1 MKTIWRPVRF
11 QLDPPETIVTLSGKP
26 QSSSAKKVGTALAVA
41 ILVVSA
47 FFDLLAQAA
56 PAGKTQWIWFET
68 IDQSALPIVRAKLNG
83 SGGHRLVIDPSFNDF
98 VLDTLVVDGS
108 GLKLPAQGQAEI
120 DYYGRKEKVPVVL
133 LEELKV
139 GELAFSM
146 VRTLLVDGEDG
157 TGMGG
162 LRSYGRIGRDLLEPL
177 RLTIHYPRRLLY
189 LESSPA
195 EVPAGGV
202 RFESSGRFLMVPVVL
217 SREGAVEPTEPIEPM
232 EEVHFIL
239 DAGTSGTVLD
249 KKWALEK
256 GFAPKGANGAEIASL
271 RVGEYEAKKLPVML
285 GVMKEL
291 PYGGTAV
298 GVIGADLLLG
308 LSVTYDF
315 PRDLIWLVPAKEE
328 AS

>member
-1 MKTIWRPVRF
+1 MKTIGG
-11 QLDPPETIVTLSGKP
+11 LS
-26 QSSSAKKVGTALAVA
+26 VA
-41 ILVVSA
+41 ILAISA
-47 FFDLLAQAA
+47 SAEVLSQRAS
-56 PAGKTQWIWFET
+56 AGKTQWIRFET

-83 SGGHRLVIDPSFNDF
+83 SGGHRLAIDPSFNDF
-98 VLDTLVVDGS
+98 VLDTLLVDGS
-108 GLKLPAQGQAEI
+108 GLKLPAQGQASI

-139 GELAFSM
+139 GELTFSM
-146 VRTLLVDGEDG
+146 VRTLLVEGEDG

-177 RLTIHYPRRLLY
+177 RLTVHYPRRLLY
-189 LESSPA
+189 FEGSPA
-195 EVPAGGV
+195 EVPAGGAQ
-202 RFESSGRFLMVPVVL
+202 FESAGRFLMVPVVL
-217 SREGAVEPTEPIEPM
+217 SREGAI
-232 EEVHFIL
+232 EEVRFIL

-256 GFAPKGANGAEIASL
+256 GFAPKGANGAEIVSL
-271 RVGEYEAKKLPVML
+271 RVGEYEAKKLPVAL

>member
-1 MKTIWRPVRF
+1 MKTPR
-11 QLDPPETIVTLSGKP
+11 TLL
-26 QSSSAKKVGTALAVA
+26 VALF
-41 ILVVSA
+41 L
-47 FFDLLAQAA
+47 A
-56 PAGKTQWIWFET
+56 PAALSAQTPATPWIGFET
-68 IDQSALPIVRAKLNG
+68 IDQSALPIVRVKLNG

-98 VLDTLVVDGS
+98 VLDSLVVDGT
-108 GLKLPAQGQAEI
+108 GLKLASQGEASI

-139 GELAFSM
+139 GELAFTM
-146 VRTLLVDGEDG
+146 VRTLLVEGEDG

-177 RLTIHYPRRLLY
+177 RLTVHYPRRLLY
-189 LESSPA
+189 LESSPP
-195 EVPAGGV
+195 EVPSGGAH
-202 RFESSGRFLMVPVVL
+202 FETAGRFLMIPALL
-217 SREGAVEPTEPIEPM
+217 SRKGAAETSEPVEPVEPG
-232 EEVHFIL
+232 EEVRFIL

-249 KKWALEK
+249 KKWAVEK
-256 GFAPKGANGAEIASL
+256 GFAQKGANGAEIPSL
-271 RVGEYEAKKLPVML
+271 RVGDFEARNLQVVL

-315 PRDLIWLVPAKEE
+315 PRDLIWLVPAKED

>member
-1 MKTIWRPVRF
+1 M
-11 QLDPPETIVTLSGKP
+11 
-26 QSSSAKKVGTALAVA
+26 
-41 ILVVSA
+41 
-47 FFDLLAQAA
+47 
-56 PAGKTQWIWFET
+56 
-68 IDQSALPIVRAKLNG
+68 
-83 SGGHRLVIDPSFNDF
+83 
-98 VLDTLVVDGS
+98 
-108 GLKLPAQGQAEI
+108 
-120 DYYGRKEKVPVVL
+120 
-133 LEELKV
+133 
-139 GELAFSM
+139 
-146 VRTLLVDGEDG
+146 
-157 TGMGG
+157 
-162 LRSYGRIGRDLLEPL
+162 
-177 RLTIHYPRRLLY
+177 
-189 LESSPA
+189 
-195 EVPAGGV
+195 
-202 RFESSGRFLMVPVVL
+202 
-217 SREGAVEPTEPIEPM
+217 EPM

>member
-1 MKTIWRPVRF
+1 MRTSARLTVSILTIH
-11 QLDPPETIVTLSGKP
+11 
-26 QSSSAKKVGTALAVA
+26 
-41 ILVVSA
+41 VVSA
-47 FFDLLAQAA
+47 SFTLLAQTA
-56 PAGKTQWIWFET
+56 PTGKAQWIWFET
-68 IDQSALPIVRAKLNG
+68 IDQSALPIVRVKLNG

-139 GELAFSM
+139 GELAFPM
-146 VRTLLVDGEDG
+146 VRTLLIEGEDG

-217 SREGAVEPTEPIEPM
+217 SREAAVEPVGPVEQ
-232 EEVHFIL
+232 VRFIL

-249 KKWALEK
+249 KKWAVEK
-256 GFAPKGANGAEIASL
+256 GFAPKGANAAEMPSL
-271 RVGEYEAKKLPVML
+271 RVGEFEAKKLPVLL

>member
-1 MKTIWRPVRF
+1 MKAIRW
-11 QLDPPETIVTLSGKP
+11 LTL
-26 QSSSAKKVGTALAVA
+26 AILAV
-41 ILVVSA
+41 SA
-47 FFDLLAQAA
+47 SFDLLAQTA
-56 PAGKTQWIWFET
+56 PVGKAQWIGFET
-68 IDQSALPIVRAKLNG
+68 IDQSALPIVRVKLNG
-83 SGGHRLVIDPSFNDF
+83 SGGHRLVIDPNFNDF
-98 VLDTLVVDGS
+98 VLDSLVVDGS
-108 GLKLPAQGQAEI
+108 GLKLASQGQAEI
-120 DYYGRKEKVPVVL
+120 EYYGRKEKVPVVIL
-133 LEELKV
+133 DELKV
-139 GELAFSM
+139 GELAFPL
-146 VRTLLVDGEDG
+146 VRTLLVEGEDG

-177 RLTIHYPRRLLY
+177 RLTVHYPRRLLY
-189 LESSPA
+189 LDSSPP

-202 RFESSGRFLMVPVVL
+202 QFESSGRFLLVPVVL
-217 SREGAVEPTEPIEPM
+217 AREGAVESV
-232 EEVHFIL
+232 EEVRFIL

-249 KKWALEK
+249 KKWAAEK
-256 GFAPKGANGAEIASL
+256 GFAPKGANGAEISSL
-271 RVGEYEAKKLPVML
+271 RVGAFEAKKLPVVL

>member
-1 MKTIWRPVRF
+1 MRTTGRLTVSILTIH
-11 QLDPPETIVTLSGKP
+11 
-26 QSSSAKKVGTALAVA
+26 
-41 ILVVSA
+41 VVSA
-47 FFDLLAQAA
+47 SFTLLAQTA
-56 PAGKTQWIWFET
+56 PTGKAQWIWFET
-68 IDQSALPIVRAKLNG
+68 IDQSALPIVRVKLNG

-139 GELAFSM
+139 GELAFPM
-146 VRTLLVDGEDG
+146 VRTLLIEGEDG

-162 LRSYGRIGRDLLEPL
+162 LRSYGRIGRDLMEPL

-217 SREGAVEPTEPIEPM
+217 SREASVEPVGPVGSVEQ
-232 EEVHFIL
+232 VRFIL

-249 KKWALEK
+249 KKWAVEK
-256 GFAPKGANGAEIASL
+256 GFAPKGANAAEMPSL
-271 RVGEYEAKKLPVML
+271 RIGEFEAKKLPMLL

>member
-47 FFDLLAQAA
+47 SFDLLAQTA

-217 SREGAVEPTEPIEPM
+217 SREGA
-232 EEVHFIL
+232 
-239 DAGTSGTVLD
+239 
-249 KKWALEK
+249 
-256 GFAPKGANGAEIASL
+256 
-271 RVGEYEAKKLPVML
+271 
-285 GVMKEL
+285 
-291 PYGGTAV
+291 
-298 GVIGADLLLG
+298 
-308 LSVTYDF
+308 
-315 PRDLIWLVPAKEE
+315 
-328 AS
+328 

>member
-1 MKTIWRPVRF
+1 MHAMTTIRR
-11 QLDPPETIVTLSGKP
+11 
-26 QSSSAKKVGTALAVA
+26 LAVA
-41 ILVVSA
+41 IIALSA
-47 FFDLLAQAA
+47 SADLYSQTASVGQT
-56 PAGKTQWIWFET
+56 GQTEWIHFET
-68 IDQSALPIVRAKLNG
+68 IDQSALPIVRVKLNG

-108 GLKLPAQGQAEI
+108 GLKLAAQGQAEI
-120 DYYGRKEKVPVVL
+120 DYYGRKEKVPIAVL
-133 LEELKV
+133 DELRV

-146 VRTLLVDGEDG
+146 VRTLLVEGEDG

-162 LRSYGRIGRDLLEPL
+162 LRSYGRIGRDLLEPV
-177 RLTIHYPRRLLY
+177 RLTVHYPRRLLF
-189 LESSPA
+189 LESSPP
-195 EVPAGGV
+195 EVPAGGAT
-202 RFESSGRFLMVPVVL
+202 FESSGRFLMVPVLL
-217 SREGAVEPTEPIEPM
+217 SREGAEEPEQ
-232 EEVHFIL
+232 VHFII

-249 KKWALEK
+249 KKWAVEK
-256 GFAPKGANGAEIASL
+256 GFAPKGATGAEIASF
-271 RVGEYEAKKLPVML
+271 RVGSFEAKKLQVAL

-315 PRDLIWLVPAKEE
+315 PRDLIWLVSAKEK

>member
-1 MKTIWRPVRF
+1 VK
-11 QLDPPETIVTLSGKP
+11 
-26 QSSSAKKVGTALAVA
+26 A
-41 ILVVSA
+41 
-47 FFDLLAQAA
+47 
-56 PAGKTQWIWFET
+56 QWIQFET
-68 IDQSALPIVRAKLNG
+68 IDQSALPIVRVKLNG

-108 GLKLPAQGQAEI
+108 GLKLASQGQAEI
-120 DYYGRKEKVPVVL
+120 DYYGKTEKVPVVL
-133 LEELKV
+133 LDELKV
-139 GELAFSM
+139 GELAFPM
-146 VRTLLVDGEDG
+146 VRTLLIEGEDG

-177 RLTIHYPRRLLY
+177 RLTVHYPRRLLY
-189 LESSPA
+189 LESSPP
-195 EVPAGGV
+195 EVPEGGAQ
-202 RFESSGRFLMVPVVL
+202 FESSGRFLMVPVLL
-217 SREGAVEPTEPIEPM
+217 SREGAI
-232 EEVHFIL
+232 EEVRFIL

-249 KKWALEK
+249 KKWAAEK
-256 GFAPKGANGAEIASL
+256 GFAPKGANGVEIPSL
-271 RVGEYEAKKLPVML
+271 RVGAFEAKKLPVVL

-328 AS
+328 AF

>member
-1 MKTIWRPVRF
+1 MR
-11 QLDPPETIVTLSGKP
+11 TLRTLLVELLLVP
-26 QSSSAKKVGTALAVA
+26 SALSAQTAAT
-41 ILVVSA
+41 
-47 FFDLLAQAA
+47 
-56 PAGKTQWIWFET
+56 PWIGFET
-68 IDQSALPIVRAKLNG
+68 IDQSALPIVRVKLNG

-98 VLDTLVVDGS
+98 VLDSLVVDGT
-108 GLKLPAQGQAEI
+108 GLKLASQGEASI
-120 DYYGRKEKVPVVL
+120 DYYGRKEKVPIVL

-146 VRTLLVDGEDG
+146 VRTLLVEGEDG

-177 RLTIHYPRRLLY
+177 RLTVHYPRRLLY
-189 LESSPA
+189 LESSPP
-195 EVPAGGV
+195 EVPSGGAQ
-202 RFESSGRFLMVPVVL
+202 FESAGRFLMIPATL
-217 SREGAVEPTEPIEPM
+217 SREGAAEPS
-232 EEVHFIL
+232 EEVRFIL

-249 KKWALEK
+249 KKWAVEK
-256 GFAPKGANGAEIASL
+256 GFAQKGANAAEIPSL
-271 RVGEYEAKKLPVML
+271 RVGDFEAKNLTAVL

-291 PYGGTAV
+291 PYGGSAV

>member
-1 MKTIWRPVRF
+1 
-11 QLDPPETIVTLSGKP
+11 
-26 QSSSAKKVGTALAVA
+26 
-41 ILVVSA
+41 
-47 FFDLLAQAA
+47 
-56 PAGKTQWIWFET
+56 
-68 IDQSALPIVRAKLNG
+68 
-83 SGGHRLVIDPSFNDF
+83 
-98 VLDTLVVDGS
+98 VVDGS

-139 GELAFSM
+139 GELAFPM
-146 VRTLLVDGEDG
+146 VRTLLIEGEDG

-217 SREGAVEPTEPIEPM
+217 SREAAVEPVGPVEQ
-232 EEVHFIL
+232 VRFIL

-249 KKWALEK
+249 KKWAVEK
-256 GFAPKGANGAEIASL
+256 GFAPKGANAAEMPSL
-271 RVGEYEAKKLPVML
+271 RVGEFEAKKLPVLL